1 LIDLRDAAAAAA
13 TLIQAL
19 ELKPHPEGG
28 HYRETWRDSPAD
40 GSRGAGT
47 AILYLLRTGERS
59 HWHRVDAAE
68 LWLWQAGAPLELR
81 IGAEATWHLGPDV
94 TARERLQQLVPQLRW
109 QSAKSLGLW
118 TLCSCVVAPAFRFEG
133 FELAPADWEP

>member
-1 LIDLRDAAAAAA
+1 MGR
-13 TLIQAL
+13 
-19 ELKPHPEGG
+19 GG
-28 HYRETWRDSPAD
+28 V
-40 GSRGAGT
+40 GT
-47 AILYLLRTGERS
+47 AVLYLLREGQRS

-109 QSAKSLGLW
+109 QSAKSLGRW
-118 TLCSCVVAPAFRFEG
+118 TLCSVVVAPAFRFEG